1 MQVAVGVK
9 LQVHADPDIETNVSP
24 DGTVSVTVT
33 GSTVGPF
40 PVLVTKR
47 VYVAFCWPWA
57 KLPVCELVIPS
68 TAGPVEL
75 VTGKTTLALGLQP
88 EAAAFRTV
96 SW

>member
-1 MQVAVGVK
+1 ML
-9 LQVHADPDIETNVSP
+9 LQVHDDPDIETNVSP
-24 DGTVSVTVT
+24 DGMVSVTVT

-75 VTGKTTLALGLQP
+75 VTGKTAPALGLQP
-88 EAAAFRTV
+88 PVTAFRTV